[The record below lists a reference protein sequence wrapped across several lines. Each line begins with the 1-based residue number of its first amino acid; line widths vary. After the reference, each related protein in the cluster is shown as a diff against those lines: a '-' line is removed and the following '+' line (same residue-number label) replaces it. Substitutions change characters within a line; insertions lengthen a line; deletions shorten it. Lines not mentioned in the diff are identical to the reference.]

1 MFSVHTHNV
10 LTKCIQMLIESYM
23 WLLVD
28 IFCIFKFSHQQRC
41 HLLFYFASL
50 RANLF
55 IYKKVDRWIYFID
68 LFSINLIYVNFNIY
82 YIFLFIFFQNVF
94 FFDILSTKIQFIFI
108 NFLFSYFLAKKA
120 VKLISSNI
128 DNNNISI

>member
-23 WLLVD
+23 WLLAD

-41 HLLFYFASL
+41 HLPFYFASL

-94 FFDILSTKIQFIFI
+94 FDILSTKIQFIFI

>member
-28 IFCIFKFSHQQRC
+28 IFCIFEFSHQQRC
-41 HLLFYFASL
+41 HLPFYFASL

-94 FFDILSTKIQFIFI
+94 FLTYCLLKFNSFSLTFCSHIF
-108 NFLFSYFLAKKA
+108 
-120 VKLISSNI
+120 
-128 DNNNISI
+128 